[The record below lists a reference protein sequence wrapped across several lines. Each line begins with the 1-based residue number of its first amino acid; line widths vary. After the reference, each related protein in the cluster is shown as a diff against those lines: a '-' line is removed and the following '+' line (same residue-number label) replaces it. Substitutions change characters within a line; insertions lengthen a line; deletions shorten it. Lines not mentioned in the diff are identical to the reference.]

1 MISIDIFSD
10 VVCPWCFIGKRN
22 LEAAIS
28 VLAKKGERY
37 QDIKTNWRSF
47 QLNPQLPTQGI
58 ARSEYTSK
66 KFGGEERAKIFYER
80 IKESGQ
86 SVNLAFD
93 FEKIKVQPNSARMHA
108 LVYAAGEIRKDHEL
122 VERLFKTFF
131 IDGVDLSKRENMFSV
146 AQSAGLDKEIIDKV
160 LDEDYLSDKVHEDM
174 QQAAHIGIQGVPFF
188 VINQTIGLS
197 GAQPPESIV
206 SAVEQALRDGQ
217 SN

>member
-37 QDIKTNWRSF
+37 QDIQTNWRSF

-86 SVNLAFD
+86 SVGLAFD

-108 LVYAAGEIRKDHEL
+108 LVYAAEEIRKDHEL

-146 AQSAGLDKEIIDKV
+146 AQSAGLGKEIIDKV

>member
-37 QDIKTNWRSF
+37 QDIQTNWRSF

>member
-37 QDIKTNWRSF
+37 HDIQTNWRSF

-86 SVNLAFD
+86 SVGLAFD
-93 FEKIKVQPNSARMHA
+93 FGKIKVQPNSARMHA
-108 LVYAAGEIRKDHEL
+108 LVYAAKEIRKDHEL

-131 IDGVDLSKRENMFSV
+131 IDGVDLRKRANMFSV

>member
-37 QDIKTNWRSF
+37 HDIQTNWRSF

-86 SVNLAFD
+86 SVGLAFD

-108 LVYAAGEIRKDHEL
+108 LVYAAKEIRKDHEL